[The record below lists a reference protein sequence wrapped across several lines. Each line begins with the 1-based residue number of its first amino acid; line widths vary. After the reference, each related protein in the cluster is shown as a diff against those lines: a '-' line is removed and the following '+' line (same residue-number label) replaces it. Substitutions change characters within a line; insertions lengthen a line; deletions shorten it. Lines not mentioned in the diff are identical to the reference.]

1 MVQGATYHKLNSAFP
16 SITAIGSVTWNPGSI
31 ADHEEEA
38 KEVTA
43 TGASLGDFVVVSFSL
58 DVTDLQLDGHVTAA
72 DTVTCVLSNST
83 TGSINLGSGTLR
95 VICFDLN
102 SGK

>member
-1 MVQGATYHKLNSAFP
+1 MGGSSYQKPMSIFP
-16 SITAIGSVTWNPGSI
+16 VIIAIGTQAWTPSSI

-38 KEVTA
+38 KEVTV
-43 TGASLGDFVVVSFSL
+43 TGASLGDFVVVSYSA
-58 DVTDLQLDGHVTAA
+58 DVKDLQLDGHVTAA

-83 TGSINLGSGTLR
+83 TGALTAAAGTLR